1 MPKAKDTRN
10 IDFKNVYIV
19 KPSAGQHIIYLDFL
33 SSVLERRSFGNLN
46 RYILEDIF
54 SREWTAKS
62 S

>member
-54 SREWTAKS
+54 SRE
-62 S
+62 